1 MGDTR
6 EESAAEDTHIGGDVG
21 DEFGP
26 IHDSHPVTDEIP
38 GSEHQDADTGDD
50 GEPNGRVYKLR
61 VSHK

>member
-26 IHDSHPVTDEIP
+26 IHSSHPVSDEVAS
-38 GSEHQDADTGDD
+38 SEHQDADTGDD
-50 GEPNGRVYKLR
+50 GEPDGGVYQLR